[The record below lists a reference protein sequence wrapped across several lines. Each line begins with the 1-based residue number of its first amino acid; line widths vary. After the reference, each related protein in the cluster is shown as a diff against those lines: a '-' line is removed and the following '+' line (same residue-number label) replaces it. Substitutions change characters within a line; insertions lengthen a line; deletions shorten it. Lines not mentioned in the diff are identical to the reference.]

1 MESVI
6 SAEVSPNESVP
17 GELPFTDL
25 ITKHKNGNMRSNMDD
40 IYDDEFQ
47 EYGEDSEEEEDL
59 DAILWSLEH
68 GSSET
73 VTTGYA

>member
-1 MESVI
+1 MEQ
-6 SAEVSPNESVP
+6 
-17 GELPFTDL
+17 PFTDL
-25 ITKHKNGNMRSNMDD
+25 ITKHKNGNIRSNMDE
-40 IYDDEFQ
+40 IYDDGFQ
-47 EYGEDSEEEEDL
+47 GYGEDSEEEDL